1 MDGLHMQ
8 SVRTVRSKQLVFP
21 SKTDDTFRDRDTRGD
36 PQMATTPPAASPT
49 VRRRQ
54 LGMAL
59 ERYRKAASLS
69 RDDVA
74 KHIGANQATVS
85 RIEGGRTGVRLITV
99 RALLDLYGI
108 KDEAVRAEIEAL
120 TRQAGERGWWSAYAS
135 VIKPAYSTYIGFE
148 EGATQ
153 VDTYAALALP
163 GLLQTEDYARAVIRA
178 GGPSLT
184 SDEVEQRVQVRTQR
198 QARLGHGLD
207 LWAVLDEAVIRRVVG
222 GAGLMREQLLR
233 LAEASEIPGVTIQIV
248 PLDAGAYPGM
258 VGAFTIL
265 RFADS
270 ITAPDVVSIEV
281 PTGNVFIEAE
291 DAAWYHAAFNGLR
304 AQGLS
309 PAASVQMIEDAAR
322 V

>member
-1 MDGLHMQ
+1 
-8 SVRTVRSKQLVFP
+8 
-21 SKTDDTFRDRDTRGD
+21 
-36 PQMATTPPAASPT
+36 MATPPAASPT

-59 ERYRKAASLS
+59 ERYRRAAGLS
-69 RDDVA
+69 REDVA
-74 KHIGANQATVS
+74 GHIGVSEPTIS

-99 RALLDLYGI
+99 RALLDHYGVT
-108 KDEAVRAEIEAL
+108 DAPVRAEIEAL
-120 TRQAGERGWWSAYAS
+120 TRQAAERGWWSAYAS

-148 EGATQ
+148 EGAAQ

-163 GLLQTEDYARAVIRA
+163 GLLQTADYARAVIRA
-178 GGPSLT
+178 GGPTLSA
-184 SDEVEQRVQVRTQR
+184 DEIEQRVQVRAQR
-198 QARLGHGLD
+198 QTRLQAGLH
-207 LWAVLDEAVIRRVVG
+207 LWAILDEAVIRRPVG
-222 GAGLMREQLLR
+222 GSDVMRAQLRHLVDVAD
-233 LAEASEIPGVTIQIV
+233 LPGVTVQIV

-270 ITAPDVVSIEV
+270 TAAPDVVSIEV

-291 DAAWYHAAFNGLR
+291 DAAWYHRAFDGLR

-309 PAASVQMIEDAAR
+309 PADSVRMIKSAATAPK
-322 V
+322 